1 MKKIHLNAVKIFLF
15 LVTAILGEGLSSSG
29 EIKVNVLVII
39 KRGKGGRQIISVYL
53 VSSQSESRA
62 FRLISFVLTVRHFYC
77 AQCQYLSL
85 YFRNCSYHLPCT
97 PRACELV
104 SIVCGPISFY

>member
-15 LVTAILGEGLSSSG
+15 LVTAILNEGLSSSG
-29 EIKVNVLVII
+29 EIKVNFLGYQKGERWSTDN
-39 KRGKGGRQIISVYL
+39 KRIWFLANQNLGLSGWYR
-53 VSSQSESRA
+53 SSLLFA
-62 FRLISFVLTVRHFYC
+62 TFYC

-85 YFRNCSYHLPCT
+85 YFRNCSYHLPCM
-97 PRACELV
+97 PPACELV